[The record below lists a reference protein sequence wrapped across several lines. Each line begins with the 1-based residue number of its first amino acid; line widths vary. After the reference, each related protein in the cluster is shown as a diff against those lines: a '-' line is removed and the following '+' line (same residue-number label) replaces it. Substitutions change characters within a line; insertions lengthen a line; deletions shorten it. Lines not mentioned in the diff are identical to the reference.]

1 MTDNLSISHDDRHVV
16 TISINR
22 PEHFNVI
29 DEDTA
34 NELRDNL
41 RKLSKDSSIRPMVL
55 TAEGE
60 HFCRSVDPKWIQTY
74 QNNNVDQDN
83 DPGSKVFTILTE
95 LDNFPT
101 PVIAAIRGDALG
113 VGAAM
118 AACSDIVVC
127 ESHSRFAI
135 NEVRAGLAPI
145 ASAPYI
151 MSCIGAHN
159 TRRWLL
165 SGEYMTSDQAVEMG
179 LAHIN
184 VDAENFEATVA
195 DQVDSVLKGVTSA
208 QKETKQ
214 FIKDVCI
221 HGHHES
227 AAFQRSSGVMFKRCL
242 NSREAKKGISDWVEN
257 KQAPWDS

>member
-1 MTDNLSISHDDRHVV
+1 MADNLSISHDDRHVV
-16 TISINR
+16 RISLNR
-22 PEHFNVI
+22 PEQFNMI
-29 DEDTA
+29 DEATA

-41 RKLSKDSSIRPMVL
+41 RQLSKDPSIRVVVL
-55 TAEGE
+55 TAEGD
-60 HFCRSVDPKWIQTY
+60 HFCKSVDPAWIQSY

-83 DPGSKVFTILTE
+83 DPGSKIFTILTE

-101 PVIAAIRGDALG
+101 PVIARIQGEALG

-127 ESHSRFAI
+127 ENESRFAI

-165 SGEYMTSDQAVEMG
+165 SGEYMTSDQAVSMG

-184 VDAENFEATVA
+184 VDSAELDAA
-195 DQVDSVLKGVTSA
+195 VDHQIESILKGVTSA

-214 FIKDVCI
+214 FIKDICI

-227 AAFQRSSGVMFKRCL
+227 AAFRRTSGVMFKRCL
-242 NSREAKKGISDWVEN
+242 NSKAAKQGINDWVEN
-257 KQAPWDS
+257 QQPPWDN

>member
-1 MTDNLSISHDDRHVV
+1 MSNNLSISQDDRHVV
-16 TISINR
+16 RISFNR
-22 PEHFNVI
+22 PEQSNVI
-29 DEDTA
+29 DEATA

-41 RKLSKDSSIRPMVL
+41 RQLAKDSSIRAIVL
-55 TAEGE
+55 TGEGD
-60 HFCRSVDPKWIQTY
+60 HFCKSVDPAWIQSY

-83 DPGSKVFTILTE
+83 DPGSKIFTILTE

-101 PVIAAIRGDALG
+101 PVIASIKGDALG

-127 ESHSRFAI
+127 EKQSRFAI

-165 SGEYMTSDQAVEMG
+165 SGDYMSSEQAVSMG

-184 VDAENFEATVA
+184 VDSDELDATVEN
-195 DQVDSVLKGVTSA
+195 QVETVLKGVTSA

-214 FIKDVCI
+214 FIKDICI

-242 NSREAKKGISDWVEN
+242 NSKAAKKGINDWIEN
-257 KQAPWDS
+257 QEPPWED